1 MEITKENA
9 ISALKKAL
17 EHKKEAKKKFE
28 KWLQEK
34 GVEGKVVAL
43 WLTSPYNT
51 FVIGK
56 KGTAARNDFEARLKA
71 EIDAYQIGEAIK
83 QTRQQQNLTT

>member
-1 MEITKENA
+1 M
-9 ISALKKAL
+9 
-17 EHKKEAKKKFE
+17 
-28 KWLQEK
+28 
-34 GVEGKVVAL
+34 
-43 WLTSPYNT
+43 TSPYNT
-51 FVIGK
+51 FLDTVIGK